1 MARHPKLYFIDGSL
15 ILKAGDGSD
24 TLYNVYRGTMIASSE
39 FFQTMLSLPQEGMQV
54 LMETGDTKSW
64 LQQAKDLGLDGSC
77 DEKALTLPPQFRA
90 QEIEVFLDF
99 MFTQG
104 WMVLKPSPESLCAI
118 LKLSH
123 YFVVQRGIDWAKN
136 GLDSPEALLPVM
148 RLSLGFAYGFGDW
161 VRGAFDA
168 LFSIPIND
176 FEPAEEYLIGSV
188 AFLTL
193 AKVQQKVLET
203 RIDLA
208 FAPVVVNH
216 SNSCS
221 NHAYCQMQWDG
232 MWKSTDGVLGA
243 LLRDEE
249 PGCLVL
255 AGLPSYPH
263 GAMNV
268 DAQEL
273 IRSGNAAYK
282 ELLRSNIQS
291 QEEYTNLV
299 RGYLRVTEYCQY
311 IVGLYA
317 DLRASLPDDVD
328 ASPWQFDPQQPALR
342 EAHLDQYQLLLRISP
357 ELQWSV

>member
-24 TLYNVYRGTMIASSE
+24 TLYNVYRGTMIASSK

-268 DAQEL
+268 ECHRRTCDGLQDSDDKPSILKEEERIIDA
-273 IRSGNAAYK
+273 A
-282 ELLRSNIQS
+282 
-291 QEEYTNLV
+291 
-299 RGYLRVTEYCQY
+299 VT
-311 IVGLYA
+311 
-317 DLRASLPDDVD
+317 
-328 ASPWQFDPQQPALR
+328 
-342 EAHLDQYQLLLRISP
+342 QLLKSMGIP
-357 ELQWSV
+357 G

>member
-54 LMETGDTKSW
+54 LTETGDTKSW

-104 WMVLKPSPESLCAI
+104 WMVLKPSPETLCAI

-148 RLSLGFAYGFGDW
+148 RL
-161 VRGAFDA
+161 
-168 LFSIPIND
+168 ND

-268 DAQEL
+268 ECHRRTCDGLQDSDDKPSILKEEERIIDA
-273 IRSGNAAYK
+273 A
-282 ELLRSNIQS
+282 
-291 QEEYTNLV
+291 
-299 RGYLRVTEYCQY
+299 VT
-311 IVGLYA
+311 
-317 DLRASLPDDVD
+317 
-328 ASPWQFDPQQPALR
+328 
-342 EAHLDQYQLLLRISP
+342 QLLKSMGIP
-357 ELQWSV
+357 G